1 MGLEGKRVYVIPELN
16 FGEIVRV
23 EEDGIVVKVRTIGK
37 ILEKK
42 YRREDLRLWREEI
55 EEACGT
61 NRKCWSICGE
71 KL

>member
-1 MGLEGKRVYVIPELN
+1 MGLEGKKVYVIPELN
-16 FGEIVRV
+16 FGEIVRE

-37 ILEKK
+37 FVEKK
-42 YRREDLRLWREEI
+42 YRREELRLWSSEV